1 MRLIEHTGPVA
12 TQRRQSVEGSLDP
25 IALSLPAGADLLHT
39 LSSVLDA
46 HGAQSAVAMLHGG
59 SFSPFAYVMPA
70 LSRTPEHAV
79 YFSDRH
85 VPQVPVHLETA
96 TVTVGRREGQ
106 PWLHCHGTWHDA
118 NGERQGGHM
127 LPNEAVISQPIAAS
141 IWLLRG
147 VNFVVL
153 PNEETRFTLFQP
165 MATTALPGAARAIAL
180 QVSPNEDLC
189 TALEAECAARG
200 ITQARI
206 RGGVGS
212 LVGAVFDDGRTVE
225 PFVTEVLV
233 REGTVSTDSD
243 GQLRAD
249 VDVTMVDYTG
259 GLTEGRLQRGANAVL
274 VTFELVIEP
283 IAMR

>member
-1 MRLIEHTGPVA
+1 
-12 TQRRQSVEGSLDP
+12 
-25 IALSLPAGADLLHT
+25 LST

-46 HGAQSAVAMLHGG
+46 HGAQSAVAMLRGG
-59 SFSPFAYVMPA
+59 DFSPFVYVMPA

-79 YFSDRH
+79 YFSERH
-85 VPQVPVHLETA
+85 VPQVPVRLETA
-96 TVTVGRREGQ
+96 TVTVGRRDRQ
-106 PWLHCHGTWHDA
+106 PWLHCHGTWLDA

-127 LPNEAVISQPIAAS
+127 LPNEAIISQPIAAA

-147 VNFVVL
+147 VDFVVM
-153 PNEETRFTLFQP
+153 PNEETCFTLFQP
-165 MATTALPGAARAIAL
+165 MATTATAALPGAVRAIAL

-189 TALEAECAARG
+189 SALEAECVARG

-233 REGTVSTDSD
+233 REGLIHTSSD
-243 GQLRAD
+243 GELRAD
-249 VDVTMVDYTG
+249 IDVSVVDYLG
-259 GLTEGRLQRGANAVL
+259 GLAEGRLLRGANAVL

-283 IAMR
+283 LAVS